1 MTPVGRKRRMAR
13 EWTDDEVT
21 KEIRDAVAIVRED
34 RLETFLRGRFGNQS
48 DDKGDSGNAGTD
60 PKSDAGNGNA
70 PKRKS
75 LWWGE

>member
-1 MTPVGRKRRMAR
+1 MAR

-48 DDKGDSGNAGTD
+48 DGKDDSGNAGTGQ
-60 PKSDAGNGNA
+60 KSDAGNGN
-70 PKRKS
+70 PNKRKS
-75 LWWGE
+75 LWWGEE

>member
-1 MTPVGRKRRMAR
+1 MGK

-34 RLETFLRGRFGNQS
+34 RLETFLRGRFAQTDSDSGN
-48 DDKGDSGNAGTD
+48 SGNAGTD
-60 PKSDAGNGNA
+60 KGSDAGNGDK

-75 LWWGE
+75 LWWGEPTE

>member
-1 MTPVGRKRRMAR
+1 MAR

-34 RLETFLRGRFGNQS
+34 RLETFLRGRFGNS
-48 DDKGDSGNAGTD
+48 DKDKDDSGNAGTD
-60 PKSDAGNGNA
+60 KGTDAGNGDK

-75 LWWGE
+75 LWWGEES